1 MLGYYGKMN
10 VIFILYMVY
19 NRCLNKKIQLKWSN
33 TMQYNVKWIING
45 NITIN
50 ADSKEKA
57 EQNIKKTLENIINK
71 NKNDFENIGAT
82 AIQGS
87 ANKINNE

>member
-1 MLGYYGKMN
+1 
-10 VIFILYMVY
+10 
-19 NRCLNKKIQLKWSN
+19 
-33 TMQYNVKWIING
+33 MQYNVKWIING
-45 NITIN
+45 NITID

-57 EQNIKKTLENIINK
+57 EQKIKTTLEDIINK
-71 NKNDFENIGAT
+71 NKSDFERVGAT

>member
-1 MLGYYGKMN
+1 M
-10 VIFILYMVY
+10 
-19 NRCLNKKIQLKWSN
+19 KWSDA
-33 TMQYNVKWIING
+33 MQYNVKWIING

-50 ADSKEKA
+50 ANSKENA
-57 EQNIKKTLENIINK
+57 EDNIKKILESIINK
-71 NKNDFENIGAT
+71 NKNDFEKVGAT